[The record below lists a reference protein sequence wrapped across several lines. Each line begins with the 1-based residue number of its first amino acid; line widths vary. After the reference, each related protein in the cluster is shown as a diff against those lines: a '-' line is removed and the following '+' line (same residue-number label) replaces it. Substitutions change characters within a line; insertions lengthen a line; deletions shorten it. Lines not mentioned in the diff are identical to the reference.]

1 MTWPVSFAGR
11 VGYAW
16 CVCVGFVSVVGST
29 VVRLVVSVAS
39 SVVFIPWRKCWG
51 DSSSGMRWPG
61 VFLRVFFLLLFPL
74 DCLASDPRG
83 TDFGHRL
90 RCHRGNPVHGV
101 HAETAQR
108 ITEAPAFHAE
118 GVKGGSSYG
127 KTKADFKSE
136 E

>member
-1 MTWPVSFAGR
+1 M
-11 VGYAW
+11 
-16 CVCVGFVSVVGST
+16 
-29 VVRLVVSVAS
+29 
-39 SVVFIPWRKCWG
+39 
-51 DSSSGMRWPG
+51 
-61 VFLRVFFLLLFPL
+61 FLRVFFLLLFPL

-90 RCHRGNPVHGV
+90 RRHRGNPVHGV

-127 KTKADFKSE
+127 KTKADLNPRNSHLFGTGHVMPEIFRPRNKVMQNA
-136 E
+136 

>member
-1 MTWPVSFAGR
+1 M
-11 VGYAW
+11 
-16 CVCVGFVSVVGST
+16 CVGFVSVVGST

-83 TDFGHRL
+83 TDFDI
-90 RCHRGNPVHGV
+90 VFAV
-101 HAETAQR
+101 TAG
-108 ITEAPAFHAE
+108 ILFMAFTP
-118 GVKGGSSYG
+118 KLL
-127 KTKADFKSE
+127 SE
-136 E
+136 

>member
-1 MTWPVSFAGR
+1 
-11 VGYAW
+11 
-16 CVCVGFVSVVGST
+16 
-29 VVRLVVSVAS
+29 
-39 SVVFIPWRKCWG
+39 
-51 DSSSGMRWPG
+51 MRWPG
-61 VFLRVFFLLLFPL
+61 VFLRVFFLLLFRWIAWRLIRAEPI
-74 DCLASDPRG
+74 SDIVFAVTAG
-83 TDFGHRL
+83 IL
-90 RCHRGNPVHGV
+90 IHGV

>member
-1 MTWPVSFAGR
+1 MWDARG
-11 VGYAW
+11 
-16 CVCVGFVSVVGST
+16 VCVGFVSVVGST

-90 RCHRGNPVHGV
+90 RRHRGNPVHGV

-108 ITEAPAFHAE
+108 ITEAHAFHAE

>member
-1 MTWPVSFAGR
+1 MAGFLCWACGMRVVCAWVSFPLL
-11 VGYAW
+11 V
-16 CVCVGFVSVVGST
+16 ST

-90 RCHRGNPVHGV
+90 RRHRGNPVHGV

-118 GVKGGSSYG
+118 GGKGGSSYG

>member
-1 MTWPVSFAGR
+1 MGVWDARG
-11 VGYAW
+11 
-16 CVCVGFVSVVGST
+16 VCVGFVSVVGST

-90 RCHRGNPVHGV
+90 RRHRGNPVHGV

>member
-1 MTWPVSFAGR
+1 MWDARG
-11 VGYAW
+11 
-16 CVCVGFVSVVGST
+16 VCVGFVSVVGST

-83 TDFGHRL
+83 TDFG
-90 RCHRGNPVHGV
+90 NPVHGV

-118 GVKGGSSYG
+118 GGSSYG